1 MVKYY
6 YSDIAK
12 NIWGSE
18 LPTDLEKKLSE
29 INRLC
34 ERAGGILTSR
44 QTIAFIIQDYKDKK
58 NE

>member
-6 YSDIAK
+6 LDIAE
-12 NIWGSE
+12 NMWDSG
-18 LPTDLEKKLSE
+18 LPADLEKKLSE
-29 INRLC
+29 INKLC
-34 ERAGGILTSR
+34 EKEGGVLASR